1 MLNTSFLKA
10 GDIMNTVKLYD
21 LDSSVCCFTSEIVEI
36 KEENGLAAIVTKQTA
51 FFPEGGGQSS
61 DIGTLGEFD
70 IFDVQTKDGV
80 ITHYSQQTDKL
91 SSVNVGD
98 EISGRVDMKKRFSD
112 MQQHSGEHIFSG
124 VVNSLFG
131 YDNVG
136 FHLGNDYVT
145 VDYNGTLNKEDVLK
159 IEELSNKAVFENKEI
174 RVFYPT
180 DEEAA
185 KLNYRSKK
193 EIKDGLRLVEI
204 EGVDLCACCAP
215 HVKYTGEIGLIEVVS
230 FERYKGGTRLQILCG
245 ERALK
250 DVRAKLDENHK
261 VSNLLSSRETETSAA
276 VEKLKN
282 DLAQTSFELVG
293 AKIELA
299 EFMAK
304 SIQPQKRII
313 EFCRETDMDYLRR
326 YCDILSQKAEEF
338 AAVFSSG
345 EEKRFVI
352 ITKTDFDLQQTA
364 KQFREKLGAKGGGR
378 NGIIQGSV
386 SASEEEILNALR

>member
-1 MLNTSFLKA
+1 MTNR
-10 GDIMNTVKLYD
+10 LYYED
-21 LDSSVCCFTSEIVEI
+21 SHLTEFPAVVTACEQAKDYWKVSLD
-36 KEENGLAAIVTKQTA
+36 QTA

-80 ITHYSQQTDKL
+80 IIHYSHQTDKL
-91 SSVNVGD
+91 SSVKVGD

-261 VSNLLSSRETETSAA
+261 VSNLLSSRGTETSAA

-282 DLAQTSFELVG
+282 DLAQASFDLVG

-299 EFMAK
+299 EFMAN

-313 EFCRETDMDYLRR
+313 EFCRESDMDYLRR
-326 YCDILSQKAEEF
+326 YCDILSQKAEDF
-338 AAVFSSG
+338 AAVFSVG

-364 KQFREKLGAKGGGR
+364 KQFREKLGARGGGR

-386 SASEEEILNALR
+386 SASEEEILNVLK